1 MAARG
6 RTGTAP
12 RARGV
17 RRRSA
22 LSLAG
27 ASLAGL
33 LLAAGC
39 SAPAAPPDPATPDIR
54 ETLDHRAAAV
64 VHHDESAYLAAFG
77 PAATTLR
84 RAERAEFE
92 NLAEVPLRSWTYH
105 LTGVR
110 RSGTRATATADLR
123 YRIAGYDTSPVSTPR
138 TLELAEHGGRWYVT
152 ADRPGKG
159 GARQLWQQGR
169 VSVVRGSRSLVLGV
183 GQDAAT
189 LHGIAAA
196 ADKAVPAVDSAWPGA
211 WARRVVVLVPGSVD
225 AMAELLGAPTASYR
239 GIAAV
244 TTGETGSSAT
254 ASTAPADRVI
264 VNPDAYGLLGAF
276 GRGVVLT
283 HETTHVATRTA
294 TSAATPT
301 WLSEGFADWVAYRG
315 SGRTAAEIAPE
326 LQDAVRLGRLPAALP
341 ADQDFAFG
349 SDADQLAQAYEGG
362 WLACELIAGHWGEK
376 RLTDFYRA
384 VGAHD
389 GRAGAVEDAM
399 HDVLSTTPDDFTARW
414 RDYLR
419 QRLG

>member
-1 MAARG
+1 VADRG

-12 RARGV
+12 RARGA
-17 RRRSA
+17 RRHPA
-22 LSLAG
+22 LSPAALW
-27 ASLAGL
+27 LAGL
-33 LLAAGC
+33 LLAGGC
-39 SAPAAPPDPATPDIR
+39 SAPAPAAPDPAAPAIR
-54 ETLDHRAAAV
+54 ATLDHRAAAV
-64 VHHDESAYLAAFG
+64 IHRDESAYLAVLD
-77 PAATTLR
+77 PAAATLR
-84 RAERAEFE
+84 GAERAEFE
-92 NLAEVPLRSWTYH
+92 NLAAVPLRSWTYH

-110 RSGTRATATADLR
+110 SSGTRATATADLR
-123 YRIAGYDTSPVSTPR
+123 YRVAGYDTSPVSTPR
-138 TLELAEHGGRWYVT
+138 ALELAEHGGRWYVT

-169 VSVVRGSRSLVLGV
+169 VNAVRGTRSLVLGV
-183 GQDAAT
+183 GQDTAT
-189 LHGIAAA
+189 LRGIAAA
-196 ADKAVPAVDSAWPGA
+196 ADQAVPAVDSAWRGT

-225 AMAELLGAPTASYR
+225 AMAELLGAPPASYR
-239 GIAAV
+239 DIAAV
-244 TTGETGSSAT
+244 TTGETGT
-254 ASTAPADRVI
+254 TGTAPADRVI

-276 GRGVVLT
+276 GRRVVLT
-283 HETTHVATRTA
+283 HETTHVATRTS

-326 LQDAVRLGRLPAALP
+326 LQAAVRRHQLPAVLP

-349 SDADQLAQAYEGG
+349 SDADRLAQAYEGG
-362 WLACELIAGHWGEK
+362 WLACELIAARWGEK

-389 GRAGAVEDAM
+389 GRAGAVEDAT

-414 RDYLR
+414 RGYLR